1 MIDPNEDIYCKR
13 IMIYIWK

>member
-13 IMIYIWK
+13 IMIYI